1 MTSPYEPG
9 VLCASGCTHP
19 DDCQHEPG
27 KICPCA
33 DPDGD
38 IGPLPL
44 VAAASD
50 MSDDIFLKHF
60 NARHADGLNGM
71 PPLEANAC
79 WPDQVATFRAFHR
92 KIHDGTLSKYA
103 ITHNHNP
110 GKPGNAWQDGE

>member
-1 MTSPYEPG
+1 MMNDELWNEENADLYEQNFMG
-9 VLCASGCTHP
+9 AKSEL
-19 DDCQHEPG
+19 E
-27 KICPCA
+27 
-33 DPDGD
+33 
-38 IGPLPL
+38 LPL
-44 VAAASD
+44 VAAASE

-92 KIHDGTLSKYA
+92 KIHDGTLSKYV